1 MSVVNHYQSYH
12 NNQSEQRNKQK
23 EPIKFQSLTRKL
35 LEARENAGNQNLG
48 NQRCESQVRR
58 LIENYF

>member
-1 MSVVNHYQSYH
+1 MSVVNLYQSYH

-23 EPIKFQSLTRKL
+23 EPIKIQSLTSKL
-35 LEARENAGNQNLG
+35 PEARENAGNQNLG
-48 NQRCESQVRR
+48 NQRCESQVRL